1 MDLLNQLASRLTAAQ
16 SGKSAVENN
25 AFRS

>member
-1 MDLLNQLASRLTAAQ
+1 MNQLASRLTAAQ